1 MRGRQHHELSVQVYP
16 LMIPWAR
23 SGQNPLRWHFRA
35 IVIFQWFHSYTTAIR
50 ETSLQ
55 IFLSRDRSQHKKTLS
70 NRAESRDSGPAC
82 ICKTTWNLQTN
93 WKFTGQV
100 RGLTTYRSYLHQ
112 CRDLSEEKVREAS
125 HISSKKWLPSWYFRI
140 EVSGGTRR
148 ASAGDHATR
157 S

>member
-35 IVIFQWFHSYTTAIR
+35 IVIFQWFHSYTAAIR

-55 IFLSRDRSQHKKTLS
+55 ISLSRDRSQHKKTLS
-70 NRAESRDSGPAC
+70 NVLNHVTDSGPAC

-100 RGLTTYRSYLHQ
+100 RGLTTYRSYLNQ
-112 CRDLSEEKVREAS
+112 CRDLSGKKVREAS
-125 HISSKKWLPSWYFRI
+125 HICSKKFLPSWYFRI
-140 EVSGGTRR
+140 EVSGGTPR
-148 ASAGDHATR
+148 GDHATR